1 MMDQK
6 FRERGSPMKKACWI
20 IAALLVIAGFNSCAV
35 IGRSKDFRPFEESA
49 LKNVTPGKTTA
60 HEVTELFG
68 APSQV
73 VKLSN
78 GNAYVYSRSLSKATG
93 LWLVIL
99 TFANFDIQ
107 HDRIVFFINGDDVVT
122 HYGSSFKAETASYDM
137 PL

>member
-1 MMDQK
+1 
-6 FRERGSPMKKACWI
+6 MKKACWGVVILLI
-20 IAALLVIAGFNSCAV
+20 IACFNSCAV
-35 IGRSKDFRPFEESA
+35 IGRSKDFRPFDESV
-49 LKNVTPGKTTA
+49 LKKVIPGKTTA
-60 HEVTELFG
+60 QEVTELFG

-78 GNAYVYSRSLSKATG
+78 GNAYVYERSLSKATG

-107 HDRIVFFINGDDVVT
+107 HDRIVFFINQDDIVS
-122 HYGSSFKAETASYDM
+122 HYGSSFKTEAASYEM

>member
-1 MMDQK
+1 
-6 FRERGSPMKKACWI
+6 MKGVTLLI
-20 IAALLVIAGFNSCAV
+20 IAFFNSCAV
-35 IGRSKDFRPFEESA
+35 IGRSKDFRPFDESV
-49 LKNVTPGKTTA
+49 LKKVTPGKTTA
-60 HEVTELFG
+60 QEVTELFG

-78 GNAYVYSRSLSKATG
+78 GNAYVYERSLSKATG

-107 HDRIVFFINGDDVVT
+107 HDRIVFFINKDDVVS
-122 HYGSSFKAETASYDM
+122 HYGSSFKTEAASYEM